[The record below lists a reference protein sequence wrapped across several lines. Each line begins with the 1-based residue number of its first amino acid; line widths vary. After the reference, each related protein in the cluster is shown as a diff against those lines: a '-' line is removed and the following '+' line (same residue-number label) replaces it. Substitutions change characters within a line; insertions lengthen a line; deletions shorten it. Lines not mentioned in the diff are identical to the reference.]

1 MVVVFTA
8 TRDAA
13 TPPAEVE
20 YFSFF
25 FFYLNQILAIFR
37 LTDNNLTLDEE
48 NVFVRISIHHVVS
61 GLLKT
66 AILKMN
72 RIHRGVMERIS

>member
-8 TRDAA
+8 TRDTA

-20 YFSFF
+20 YFSF

-61 GLLKT
+61 GLLKA